1 MSGDVRVR
9 LTWVDPVTGDPQ
21 ERTFP
26 LPITF
31 GRADSNTVC
40 LPSRQLSRAHC
51 RLEADGGQVVLV
63 DPGSTNG
70 TFVNWQRVSRMALG
84 DGDSFQLGG
93 FSFTVSLNPAQLLVR
108 WPDPQTGQPR
118 QIAST
123 LPISFGRE
131 VGNTVVLPSPRVSRR
146 HAVIELDGAAMVVR
160 DLNSANGIKL
170 NGQQQQLAR
179 IKPGDT
185 LQIGPYL
192 VALAAPDAA
201 QSTPVASNE
210 QTLLFSELTGQ
221 LAPVPPPAPAPP
233 SASPAAP
240 APPSARPG
248 GAAAPV
254 FPPAI
259 FDQPIVAVRDLAST
273 GLPVQQTTYLAVGG
287 GLGSF
292 IWVDNLAIY
301 GGDPRQIVALGTDA
315 EPYARYRRLCRN
327 SQIPEHERLRSNSDS
342 CPDNIWGWPGYA
354 VREIWADLKR
364 ARLGAVARR
373 SWQLF
378 GEPAVAETYTP
389 RAGDVFRSID
399 AEAERIGWRNIWRY
413 GRVRAIRK
421 TDDGRFVV
429 AYSQSGSGR
438 SSGQDH
444 HLIVATF
451 VQIATGYPSIQFLP
465 DLQEYR
471 QQTQDFRSIV
481 NAYEEHEHVY
491 AHLLRH
497 GGVVLL
503 RGRGIVASR
512 IIQRI
517 HELRTRNPQIG
528 ILHLMRTPN
537 PQGNRSGRAQR
548 KVADHFEL
556 QPFNWP
562 KACWGGDLR
571 ATLEAAPQ
579 AQRDQLL
586 NDWGGTT
593 TAARADW
600 RRIVAAGLREGW
612 YQIEFGE
619 VEKVERDTQRNK
631 VITSIRG
638 RGLVQ
643 NRIEL
648 PADYII
654 DATGLDAKVKS
665 NPLLADLVDQ
675 YQLELNG
682 KGRLLVANDFE
693 IPGMR
698 NGAGRV
704 YAAGAITLGGPYAP
718 VDSFLGLQYAAQQS
732 VDALCALRAAGLH
745 RLNGVRSL
753 AQWLRWARGIQP

>member
-1 MSGDVRVR
+1 VSSGEVRVR

-21 ERTFP
+21 ERTAP
-26 LPITF
+26 LPVTF
-31 GRADSNTVC
+31 GREASNTVC
-40 LPSRQLSRAHC
+40 LSSRQLSRAHC
-51 RLEADGGQVVLV
+51 RLEAAGGQLVLV
-63 DPGSTNG
+63 DQGSTNG
-70 TFVNWQRVSRMALG
+70 TFVNGQRVSRTALS
-84 DGDSFQLGG
+84 DGASFQLGA
-93 FSFTVSLNPAQLLVR
+93 FSFTVQLNPAQLLVR
-108 WPDPQTGQPR
+108 WPDPHSGQPR
-118 QIAST
+118 EIVST

-131 VGNTVVLPSPRVSRR
+131 VGNTVVLPSPQVSRR
-146 HAVIELDGAAMVVR
+146 HAVIELDAAEMVVR

-170 NGQQQQLAR
+170 NGRQQRVAR
-179 IKPGDT
+179 IKPGDIV
-185 LQIGPYL
+185 QIGPYL
-192 VALAAPDAA
+192 VAVAQPNAA

-210 QTLLFSELTGQ
+210 QTLVFSELTGQ
-221 LAPVPPPAPAPP
+221 LAPAPPPAPAPAS
-233 SASPAAP
+233 SAAQP
-240 APPSARPG
+240 RPG
-248 GAAAPV
+248 GAATAV

-273 GLPVQQTTYLAVGG
+273 GLPVQQTSYLAIGG

-292 IWVDNLAIY
+292 IWVDNLVIY
-301 GGDPRQIVALGTDA
+301 GAEPGQIVALGIDA

-354 VREIWADLKR
+354 VREIWADLR
-364 ARLGAVARR
+364 HARLGAALKRG
-373 SWQLF
+373 WQIF
-378 GEPAVAETYTP
+378 GEPTVAETYTP

-399 AEAERIGWRNIWRY
+399 VEAERIGWRKIWRY

-438 SSGQDH
+438 SGGPDH
-444 HLIVATF
+444 QLILASF

-465 DLQEYR
+465 DLQDYR
-471 QQTQDFRSIV
+471 QRTQDFRSIV

-517 HELRTRNPQIG
+517 HELRAHNPQIG

-537 PQGNRSGRAQR
+537 PQGNRYGRAQR
-548 KVADHFEL
+548 NVADHFEF

-571 ATLEAAPQ
+571 AVLEAAPQ
-579 AQRDQLL
+579 SQRDQLL

-593 TAARADW
+593 TASRADW
-600 RRIVAAGLREGW
+600 QKIVADGLREGW
-612 YQIEFGE
+612 YQIEFGD
-619 VEKVERDTQRNK
+619 VEKVERDQQQRK
-631 VITSIRG
+631 VITYIRG

-665 NPLLADLVDQ
+665 NPLLAELVDQ
-675 YQLELNG
+675 YRLELNG
-682 KGRLLVANDFE
+682 KGRLMVANDFE
-693 IPGMR
+693 VPGMR
-698 NGAGRV
+698 NGAGRM

-718 VDSFLGLQYAAQQS
+718 VDSFLGLQFAAQQS
-732 VDALCALRAAGLH
+732 IDALCALRAPGLR
-745 RLNGVRSL
+745 RLNGLRSL
-753 AQWLRWARGIQP
+753 AQWLRWARRVQP